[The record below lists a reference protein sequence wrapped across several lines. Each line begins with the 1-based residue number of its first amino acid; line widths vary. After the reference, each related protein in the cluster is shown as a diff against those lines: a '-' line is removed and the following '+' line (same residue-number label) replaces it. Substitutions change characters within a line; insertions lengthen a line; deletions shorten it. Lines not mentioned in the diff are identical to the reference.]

1 MSQNENDAP
10 EGGEAPDGPLPV
22 EMLDKP
28 PPASAELRAKILA
41 DPNVAKVAAQ
51 LGTPLEEYVNQIAY
65 YFNNPDTVPA
75 LAQAKDEDI
84 KKLTGNAP
92 PTFEEIEAAA
102 KAANDAWMAGQ
113 SPSGFDQAR
122 KNTVDMPATGGEQVK
137 PTNADPSLQDAIK
150 KARFP
155 SKG

>member
-10 EGGEAPDGPLPV
+10 QGEGPDGPIPV
-22 EMLDKP
+22 EMMDKP
-28 PPASAELRAKILA
+28 PAASAELRAKILA

-75 LAQAKDEDI
+75 LAQASDEDI
-84 KKLTGNAP
+84 KKLTGNDA
-92 PTFEEIEAAA
+92 PTFEQIEAAA
-102 KAANDAWMAGQ
+102 KAANDAFMAGQ
-113 SPSGFDQAR
+113 APSGFDDKK
-122 KNTVDMPATGGEQVK
+122 KNTLEMPATGGEQVK
-137 PTNADPSLQDAIK
+137 TEKADPALQDAIK